1 MSVKYLIGFAKLRKR
16 EVLLELVPLQ
26 QLE

>member
-1 MSVKYLIGFAKLRKR
+1 MSVKYLIGFAELRKR